1 MLLRAY
7 GHADDGTGWVFRMKW
22 SRSPPEK
29 QKSVFWLFPLDFRA
43 PFPPLLLPK
52 TKIIASLCYSVSTLP
67 GAGCSYHSALPLS
80 PPSKCFSGDA
90 ACRHLALFA
99 FPSLVPLSVPL
110 EERHLLHYFFSSD
123 DTCGRIREED
133 RGVGGPRWIQRLIS
147 HMAAEL
153 YKYICWGEREREKK
167 NTRWAIKIINALI
180 YFHLFNCLFFLS
192 PRFSPF
198 TSPL

>member
-1 MLLRAY
+1 MSLS
-7 GHADDGTGWVFRMKW
+7 DEMKQK
-22 SRSPPEK
+22 S

-43 PFPPLLLPK
+43 PLPPLLLPK

-110 EERHLLHYFFSSD
+110 EERHLLHYFFPQ
-123 DTCGRIREED
+123 TIH
-133 RGVGGPRWIQRLIS
+133 VGGL
-147 HMAAEL
+147 
-153 YKYICWGEREREKK
+153 EKK
-167 NTRWAIKIINALI
+167 TEGWEDPGEYRG
-180 YFHLFNCLFFLS
+180 
-192 PRFSPF
+192 
-198 TSPL
+198 